1 MCLTH
6 KGFAYNIP
14 TVDHPNSDNNRPTPV
29 KHPASETEPDLERI
43 VKVFENI
50 PHCRAMGMKVVEL
63 RHGKG
68 FMCIDYAKRLVGNP
82 ETGVVH
88 GGVITALL
96 DTLGGIV
103 VMSSV
108 PKDTP
113 LATLD
118 LRIDYL
124 RPATPGKRILA
135 SAECYKVTDNVAFV
149 RGLAYHD
156 IDGDPIANCT
166 GTYMLGSTG
175 FAPKG
180 GGEEK
185 GGGQPC

>member
-1 MCLTH
+1 M
-6 KGFAYNIP
+6 K
-14 TVDHPNSDNNRPTPV
+14 RPE
-29 KHPASETEPDLERI
+29 ARPDLDYI
-43 VKVFENI
+43 AKIFENI

-68 FMCIDYAKRLVGNP
+68 FMYIDYSKRLVGNP
-82 ETGVVH
+82 ETRVVH

-96 DTLGGIV
+96 DTIGGIV

-108 PKDTP
+108 PENTP
-113 LATLD
+113 IATLD

-135 SAECYKVTDNVAFV
+135 SAECYRVTENIAFV

-156 IDGDPIANCT
+156 IDGNPIANCT

-175 FAPKG
+175 FASTKG
-180 GGEEK
+180 EGEEK
-185 GGGQPC
+185 RGGQPC

>member
-1 MCLTH
+1 ME
-6 KGFAYNIP
+6 
-14 TVDHPNSDNNRPTPV
+14 RPERKPETGTM
-29 KHPASETEPDLERI
+29 AEAGTEPDLERI

-50 PHCRAMGMKVVEL
+50 PHCRAMGMKVIEL

-135 SAECYKVTDNVAFV
+135 SAECYKVTRSVAFL
-149 RGLAYHD
+149 RGIAH
-156 IDGDPIANCT
+156 DGDPDEPVPSVAAVFMFIPGKT
-166 GTYMLGSTG
+166 R
-175 FAPKG
+175 
-180 GGEEK
+180 
-185 GGGQPC
+185 